1 MHARRSLAITACPGL
16 CLIFPQRA
24 HKCQNPRLLPRLE
37 QRVTQE
43 IPQETTPSVD
53 PITELQADV
62 AAYESIFAEL
72 TRAMDP
78 AALLKVLT
86 YLGRNAKRE
95 ASENQTY
102 DSLEHRRLVARID
115 ALMVQ
120 VQPEAR
126 KQAISQRNEQNHL
139 RKQRAKH
146 QADSKRQR
154 EGKR

>member
-1 MHARRSLAITACPGL
+1 M
-16 CLIFPQRA
+16 
-24 HKCQNPRLLPRLE
+24 
-37 QRVTQE
+37 TQE
-43 IPQETTPSVD
+43 IPQDTAPSAD
-53 PITELQADV
+53 PTAELQADV

-86 YLGRNAKRE
+86 YLGRNAKRD

-102 DSLEHRRLVARID
+102 DSLEHRRLIARID
-115 ALMVQ
+115 ALTVQ

-126 KQAISQRNEQNHL
+126 KQAISLRNEQNHQ
-139 RKQRAKH
+139 RKLKAKH

>member
-1 MHARRSLAITACPGL
+1 M
-16 CLIFPQRA
+16 
-24 HKCQNPRLLPRLE
+24 
-37 QRVTQE
+37 TQE
-43 IPQETTPSVD
+43 IPQETAPSVD
-53 PITELQADV
+53 PIAEMQADV
-62 AAYESIFAEL
+62 AAYEAIFAEL

-95 ASENQTY
+95 ASEQQTY

-115 ALMVQ
+115 ALMAQ

-126 KQAISQRNEQNHL
+126 KQAMTLRNEQNHQ
-139 RKQRAKH
+139 RKVRAKH

>member
-1 MHARRSLAITACPGL
+1 M
-16 CLIFPQRA
+16 
-24 HKCQNPRLLPRLE
+24 
-37 QRVTQE
+37 TQE
-43 IPQETTPSVD
+43 IPQETASSVD
-53 PITELQADV
+53 PIVELQADI

-86 YLGRNAKRE
+86 YLGRNAKRD
-95 ASENQTY
+95 ASENQTF
-102 DSLEHRRLVARID
+102 DTLEHRRLVARID
-115 ALMVQ
+115 ALAVK

-126 KQAISQRNEQNHL
+126 KQAMTQRNEQNHQ
-139 RKQRAKH
+139 RKLKAKH

>member
-1 MHARRSLAITACPGL
+1 M
-16 CLIFPQRA
+16 
-24 HKCQNPRLLPRLE
+24 
-37 QRVTQE
+37 TQE
-43 IPQETTPSVD
+43 ITQETAPSVD
-53 PITELQADV
+53 PIVELQADI

-86 YLGRNAKRE
+86 YLGRNAKRD
-95 ASENQTY
+95 ASENQSY
-102 DSLEHRRLVARID
+102 DSLEHRRLIARID
-115 ALMVQ
+115 ALMAQ

-126 KQAISQRNEQNHL
+126 KQAMTQRNEQNHQ
-139 RKQRAKH
+139 RKLKAKH

>member
-1 MHARRSLAITACPGL
+1 M
-16 CLIFPQRA
+16 
-24 HKCQNPRLLPRLE
+24 
-37 QRVTQE
+37 TQE
-43 IPQETTPSVD
+43 IPQETASSAD
-53 PITELQADV
+53 PIVELQADI

-86 YLGRNAKRE
+86 YLGRNAKRD
-95 ASENQTY
+95 ASENQSY

-115 ALMVQ
+115 ALMAQ

-126 KQAISQRNEQNHL
+126 KQAMTQRNEQNHQ
-139 RKQRAKH
+139 RKLKAKH

>member
-1 MHARRSLAITACPGL
+1 M
-16 CLIFPQRA
+16 
-24 HKCQNPRLLPRLE
+24 
-37 QRVTQE
+37 TQE
-43 IPQETTPSVD
+43 IPQEATASAD
-53 PITELQADV
+53 PIDEIKADI

-86 YLGRNAKRE
+86 YLGRNAKRD
-95 ASENQTY
+95 ASEKQTF
-102 DSLEHRRLVARID
+102 DTLEHRRLIARVD
-115 ALMVQ
+115 ALMAQ

-126 KQAISQRNEQNHL
+126 KQAISQRNEQNHQ
-139 RKQRAKH
+139 RKLKAKH